1 MNFDRRALAALT
13 AAGILWGTTMP
24 ATKLAVQWLPPG
36 WLTVVRFA
44 LAAAILLVARRSQL
58 RSACSPAI
66 LAWGAIG
73 YGGTIFVQNAGI
85 LRTSVTHAALLVGT
99 TPVLVAV
106 IAAVGLRSIAR
117 PAAWAGYLLS
127 VAGVVLVAGQGG
139 GSTLSGDGLI
149 LVSLLMSAAFTVRQ
163 AALLRG
169 RDPVA
174 VTAVQFAAAAVV
186 FLPVTLLTEGLP
198 PAAGAGAGLPVV
210 LFLVLA
216 GTLAP
221 FTLFAY
227 AQARV
232 APSTAAAFLN
242 LEPLVGAAIGIVAFG
257 DPFGLP
263 QLLGAAAILA
273 GIALGGL
280 PARSRRARRA
290 APAVAPAAASGPAAA
305 PASGPVAGDE
315 LVHERVDARV
325 GTLPR
330 RVLVVPGHDLPGAL
344 LERDRGDVAGHDAAQ
359 LGVVEHQRVRLVA
372 EQPGAPVRVGRRDG
386 VRRNVHD
393 IRAHARRRGQRRRD
407 LVPGQHVIGGDVE
420 RLADRARVTEQRH
433 EPAGEV
439 CVMRQRPQRGAIT
452 VHHNGL
458 ALAHPADRCPAAVQG
473 DEGLVV
479 GVRGPDDR
487 GREPLR
493 AIGRHQQVLAGDLVA
508 GVPPERVA

>member
-44 LAAAILLVARRSQL
+44 LAAAILLVACRSRL
-58 RSACSPAI
+58 RAACSPAI

-73 YGGTIFVQNAGI
+73 YGGTIFVQNAGV
-85 LRTSVTHAALLVGT
+85 LRTSVTHAALLVGA

-106 IAAVGLRSIAR
+106 IAVVRLRSVAR
-117 PAAWAGYLLS
+117 PAAWAGYLVS

-139 GSTLSGDGLI
+139 GASLSGDGLI
-149 LVSLLMSAAFTVRQ
+149 MLSLLMSAAFTVSQTR
-163 AALLRG
+163 LLAG

-198 PAAGAGAGLPVV
+198 PAAGAGTGLPVV
-210 LFLVLA
+210 LGLVLA

-227 AQARV
+227 AQSRV
-232 APSTAAAFLN
+232 AASTAAAFLN
-242 LEPLVGAAIGIVAFG
+242 LEPLVGAAVGIVAFG
-257 DPFGLP
+257 DPFGPL

-280 PARSRRARRA
+280 PGSRT
-290 APAVAPAAASGPAAA
+290 VIS
-305 PASGPVAGDE
+305 DE
-315 LVHERVDARV
+315 LVHEGVEARVDA
-325 GTLPR
+325 LPG

-344 LERDRGDVAGHDAAQ
+344 LERDRRDVARHEAAQ

-372 EQPGAPVRVGRRDG
+372 EQPGTPVRVGGRDR

-420 RLADRARVTEQRH
+420 RLADGARVAEQRH
-433 EPAGEV
+433 EAAREV
-439 CVMRQRPQRGAIT
+439 RVMRQRPQRRAIT
-452 VHHNGL
+452 MHHDRL
-458 ALAHPADRCPAAVQG
+458 ALPHPADRGPAAVQG

-493 AIGRHQQVLAGDLVA
+493 PVRGDQQVLAGDLVA

>member
-58 RSACSPAI
+58 RDACSPAI

-73 YGGTIFVQNAGI
+73 YGGTIFVQNAGV

-99 TPVLVAV
+99 TPVLVAL
-106 IAAVGLRSIAR
+106 IAAVRLRSIAR
-117 PAAWAGYLLS
+117 PVAWAGYLVS

-139 GSTLSGDGLI
+139 GASLSGDGLI
-149 LVSLLMSAAFTVRQ
+149 MLSLLMSAAFTVNQSR
-163 AALLRG
+163 LLAG

-174 VTAVQFAAAAVV
+174 VTAVQFAAAAVA

-210 LFLVLA
+210 LGLVLV

-227 AQARV
+227 AQSRV
-232 APSTAAAFLN
+232 AASTAAAFLN
-242 LEPLVGAAIGIVAFG
+242 LEPLVGAAVGIIVFS
-257 DPFGLP
+257 DPFGPL

-280 PARSRRARRA
+280 PLRARPA
-290 APAVAPAAASGPAAA
+290 ATPAPAPA
-305 PASGPVAGDE
+305 PASGAVRGDE
-315 LVHERVDARV
+315 LVHEAVEAGVDA
-325 GTLPR
+325 LPG
-330 RVLVVPGHDLPGAL
+330 RVLVVPGHDLPRAL
-344 LERDRGDVAGHDAAQ
+344 LERDRRDVARHDAAQ

-372 EQPGAPVRVGRRDG
+372 QQPGTPVRVGRRDR

-420 RLADRARVTEQRH
+420 RLADGARVTEQRH
-433 EPAGEV
+433 EAAREV
-439 CVMRQRPQRGAIT
+439 SVMRQRPQRRAIA
-452 VHHNGL
+452 VHHDRL
-458 ALAHPADRCPAAVQG
+458 ALPHPADGRPAAVEG

-479 GVRGPDDR
+479 GMRGPDDR

-493 AIGRHQQVLAGDLVA
+493 PVGGDQQVLARDLVA